1 MTELIFL
8 LFGVLIYFLRFK
20 SQIGFEIK
28 TQMLIF
34 YLFTR
39 TTMISFVFIP
49 WLSSCFYLLLL
60 KTFLDKNLAR
70 KRDLVHQQS
79 LFVCLFT
86 LAFGPFVNCNLK
98 RGLKMELDYTEKPKR
113 LLDIFLYFLLIK
125 FKLEHFYWSFFPLFG
140 NLDKR
145 FLGDLARRYLSH
157 LTVDCYCNWIESM
170 SNIASYFTA
179 FDSVKG
185 KFSFAVQG
193 KQRPP

>member
-79 LFVCLFT
+79 LFVCLFVYIGIWSLRQLQFET
-86 LAFGPFVNCNLK
+86 RVKNGI
-98 RGLKMELDYTEKPKR
+98 GLHRKTQTSP
-113 LLDIFLYFLLIK
+113 
-125 FKLEHFYWSFFPLFG
+125 
-140 NLDKR
+140 
-145 FLGDLARRYLSH
+145 RYLS
-157 LTVDCYCNWIESM
+157 LFP
-170 SNIASYFTA
+170 SNQIQT
-179 FDSVKG
+179 
-185 KFSFAVQG
+185 
-193 KQRPP
+193 